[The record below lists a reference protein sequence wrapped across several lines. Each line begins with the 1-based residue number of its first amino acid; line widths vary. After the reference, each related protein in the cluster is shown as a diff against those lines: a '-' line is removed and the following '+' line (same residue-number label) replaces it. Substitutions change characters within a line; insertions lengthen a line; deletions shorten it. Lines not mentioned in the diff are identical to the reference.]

1 MNAPANGASPLLDR
15 VENLILAGERGEL
28 TDTAMQELDQLIR
41 DNPEAR
47 RFYAM
52 YYVETTDLRAWAACA
67 ESDGS
72 FLTYSDAVGSGNS
85 SREAVMPQ
93 PLTTHAVSFPSSI
106 LGHTVSYF
114 SYGWP
119 AAYLVAAAIL
129 GIGMVF
135 GALTH
140 VSRPQQFAQ
149 QPSTVGRMPI
159 EHIAKSVGRITGI
172 VDCIWAGRSRV
183 SRDVMLGTIYSL
195 ESGWLEI
202 TYDTGAKVILQGP
215 MIYKV
220 KSDNGG
226 YLSVGKLTGKV
237 ETDAAKGFA
246 IHTPTATVT
255 DLGTEFSVE
264 VNPENETKVIVVR
277 GKVNMV
283 AVGRDSHI
291 EKGQIIGAGHTGR
304 VYANATY
311 DVVVNASSAA
321 DEREI
326 VRVMPQPNRNSPADL
341 YTRLVLSMKPVAY
354 FPMEVAEN
362 QEHRQIVRNL
372 ASGGMDGIFNC
383 DPSLQSSLHAV
394 GRFGNAIYFL
404 GPMAQ
409 SHVIVPDYPKAT
421 NDCLTVSAWI
431 TRGLRTEH
439 HAVIAANWG
448 SGPVVKGHEEAPG
461 QFHFGVPGDNDSL
474 WARVT
479 QRDHQW
485 VDVHETASQP
495 VPSGVWQHVA
505 FVADGQT
512 LRLYRGGKQVA
523 SVPCNSVLP
532 TPPVACLSIGCTA
545 STSGTEASPSNAC
558 YWCGRIDELAI
569 FNRALSGEEIKML
582 YTGPKD

>member
-1 MNAPANGASPLLDR
+1 
-15 VENLILAGERGEL
+15 
-28 TDTAMQELDQLIR
+28 
-41 DNPEAR
+41 
-47 RFYAM
+47 
-52 YYVETTDLRAWAACA
+52 
-67 ESDGS
+67 
-72 FLTYSDAVGSGNS
+72 
-85 SREAVMPQ
+85 
-93 PLTTHAVSFPSSI
+93 
-106 LGHTVSYF
+106 
-114 SYGWP
+114 
-119 AAYLVAAAIL
+119 
-129 GIGMVF
+129 
-135 GALTH
+135 
-140 VSRPQQFAQ
+140 
-149 QPSTVGRMPI
+149 
-159 EHIAKSVGRITGI
+159 
-172 VDCIWAGRSRV
+172 
-183 SRDVMLGTIYSL
+183 MLGATYRL
-195 ESGWLEI
+195 ESGLLEI
-202 TYDTGAKVILQGP
+202 TYHTGAKVILQGP
-215 MIYKV
+215 VTYEV
-220 KSDNGG
+220 KSNNGG
-226 YLSVGKLTGKV
+226 YLPLGKLTGKV

-246 IHTPTATVT
+246 VHTPTATVT

-264 VNPENETKVIVVR
+264 VNPENGTKVIVVR
-277 GKVNMV
+277 GKVNMT
-283 AVGRDSHI
+283 AMGGNSDTY
-291 EKGQIIGAGHTGR
+291 KGKIIDAGHTGH
-304 VYANATY
+304 VYANATH
-311 DVVVNASSAA
+311 DVVVAASSAA